1 MHIFGIKYLAT
12 NLILKL
18 RTGMYFYVHDE
29 NGNLFVSCVKFSI
42 ETFKNH
48 NFERVSDEIEISSD
62 MYDFYIFMSQNKR
75 VPCPFKI
82 SSWSHKIK
90 QFLFLTSIQWF
101 FFTVYSKRIVKS
113 NLHSFTLYIL
123 CFYSPRH
130 YKVNFL
136 CNML

>member
-62 MYDFYIFMSQNKR
+62 MYAFYIFMSQNKR

-82 SSWSHKIK
+82 SS
-90 QFLFLTSIQWF
+90 
-101 FFTVYSKRIVKS
+101 
-113 NLHSFTLYIL
+113 
-123 CFYSPRH
+123 
-130 YKVNFL
+130 
-136 CNML
+136 